1 MLQQTVKQNPDLQA
15 PLLPNATLSLQLILR
30 KISLLLG
37 LKIDSM
43 VMVSYHWRFQAKAE
57 QLVD

>member
-1 MLQQTVKQNPDLQA
+1 MLQQTVKQNPDLHA

-43 VMVSYHWRFQAKAE
+43 VDGELPLEVSSKGRT
-57 QLVD
+57 VG